1 MFTSRFISYVLV
13 DHIPVVSCDSDEGHL
28 FCKEC
33 VLKYLL
39 TKKKEY
45 EERLRDYEV
54 AMYEQEVGLN

>member
-1 MFTSRFISYVLV
+1 M
-13 DHIPVVSCDSDEGHL
+13 

-45 EERLRDYEV
+45 EEQLQAYEEQMQELRTLLQEHFEV
-54 AMYEQEVGLN
+54 PLIYYDV